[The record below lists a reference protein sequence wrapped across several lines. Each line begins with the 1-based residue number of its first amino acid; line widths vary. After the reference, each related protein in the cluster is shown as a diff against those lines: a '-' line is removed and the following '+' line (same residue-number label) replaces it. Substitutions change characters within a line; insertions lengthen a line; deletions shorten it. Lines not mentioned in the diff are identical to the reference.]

1 MRYSRSSKKSSTAVN
16 FKYQKDVWTNKT
28 LWLNSCSRYKFT
40 TAFLKVKVQL
50 LKGGW
55 LIYEKSN
62 LFHDKEEI
70 LQKKIFLIQD
80 TKFNR

>member
-55 LIYEKSN
+55 STVEKSDLIHVKEKISTKVFLMQ
-62 LFHDKEEI
+62 LFKG
-70 LQKKIFLIQD
+70 
-80 TKFNR
+80 

>member
-40 TAFLKVKVQL
+40 TAFLKVQL

-55 LIYEKSN
+55 STVEKSDLIHVKEKISTKVFLMQ
-62 LFHDKEEI
+62 LFKG
-70 LQKKIFLIQD
+70 
-80 TKFNR
+80 